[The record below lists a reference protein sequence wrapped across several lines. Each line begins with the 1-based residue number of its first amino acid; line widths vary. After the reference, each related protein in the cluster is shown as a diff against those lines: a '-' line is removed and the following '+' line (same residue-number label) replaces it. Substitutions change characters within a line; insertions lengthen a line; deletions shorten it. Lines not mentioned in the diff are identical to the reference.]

1 MNHMK
6 TKDATIQRSFRLS
19 RRTLDLLD
27 RKARDAGGSRNALA
41 DRLLGEALRS
51 EAHPLVR
58 FHTGAAGRR
67 QPMLVGTRLYIHQI
81 VATLR
86 ANDGDQDE
94 TAAYFGLRP
103 QLIKA
108 ALAYYAD
115 FADEVDEDA
124 AVADRLEREERAR
137 WERER
142 QALQ

>member
-1 MNHMK
+1 MNHMT
-6 TKDATIQRSFRLS
+6 TKDTTIQRSFRLS

-27 RKARDAGGSRNALA
+27 RKARTVGASRNALA
-41 DRLLGEALRS
+41 DRLLGEALRN

-81 VATLR
+81 IATLR
-86 ANDGDQDE
+86 ASDGNVNE
-94 TAAYFGLRP
+94 TAAYFDLRP
-103 QLIKA
+103 QLIGA
-108 ALAYYAD
+108 ALGYYAD

-124 AVADRLEREERAR
+124 AIADRLEREERAR

-142 QALQ
+142 QALR

>member
-1 MNHMK
+1 MP
-6 TKDATIQRSFRLS
+6 TKETTIQRSFRLS

-27 RKARDAGGSRNALA
+27 RMARIGGGSRNALA

-81 VATLR
+81 IATLR
-86 ANDGDQDE
+86 ASDGDVNE
-94 TAAYFGLRP
+94 TATYFGLRP
-103 QLIKA
+103 QLIRA

-124 AVADRLEREERAR
+124 ALADRLEREERAR